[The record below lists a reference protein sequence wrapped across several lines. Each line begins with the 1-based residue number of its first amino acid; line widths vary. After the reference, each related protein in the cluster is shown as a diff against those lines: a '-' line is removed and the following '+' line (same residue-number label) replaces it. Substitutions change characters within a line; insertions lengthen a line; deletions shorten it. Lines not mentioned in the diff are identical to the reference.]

1 MNPFSRA
8 FRASVAPPGASP
20 SRYCAAD
27 LLAEAAALE
36 VPARRLASRRVPEV
50 ALVEARRLLEQRE
63 QPLALP
69 ALAILLRRA
78 LLVLQRHVE
87 AVGQELD
94 RTDEVEVLELLDEG
108 DRVAA
113 LAAAEALEGASIGRD
128 TETRRLLL
136 VKGAEPDEARTG
148 LPQPRV
154 ALDERDD
161 VGAALTASTD
171 SSLIRAIRASRRS

>member
-1 MNPFSRA
+1 MKPFSRA

-20 SRYCAAD
+20 SRNCAAD

-36 VPARRLASRRVPEV
+36 VRARRLAARRFPEV
-50 ALVEARRLLEQRE
+50 ALVERGRLLEQRE

-87 AVGQELD
+87 PVGQELD
-94 RTDEVEVLELLDEG
+94 RTDEVQVLLLLDER

-113 LAAAEALEGASIGRD
+113 LAAAEALERASVGRHA
-128 TETRRLLL
+128 EARRLL
-136 VKGAEPDEARTG
+136 VVERAQPDEARAG
-148 LPQPRV
+148 LPQSRV

-161 VGAALTASTD
+161 VGGRLDGFDGLVLDPRHQRLSA
-171 SSLIRAIRASRRS
+171 